1 MAIDYLYAL
10 IYASKIE
17 WTMCI
22 ADNLEIN
29 LSGLNGSI
37 SVDFDENEDF
47 QPGPLDF
54 DLNRVCLLL
63 IINR

>member
-1 MAIDYLYAL
+1 
-10 IYASKIE
+10 
-17 WTMCI
+17 MCI

-47 QPGPLDF
+47 
-54 DLNRVCLLL
+54 DLIL
-63 IINR
+63 I